1 MFFENKKNYRGKKKI
16 LMEIYNSLETPASK
30 EFQELLNSQLSK
42 TKNLAEGKIVEGKV
56 TKITEKFVFLF
67 IEGLKS
73 EPVIDIN
80 EFKTMGTIDKIKL
93 DSKVSVLLERIED
106 KNGDVVVSAS
116 KALKIKGWD
125 KLVQAY
131 EKNEPITGKITSKC
145 KGGVIVEHL
154 DTGSLMFCPGSQI
167 SDKPLK
173 DISHLMNEPQ
183 KFALIKLDKVRGNA
197 CVSRRQIISS
207 NKKEDKAKII
217 EKYKVGDI
225 IKNAIVKGYSSF
237 GCFFDVNS
245 ELDVLVHLQEISY
258 SRVNHPEEIF
268 NIGEKHDLKVITV
281 DKEKQQ
287 VGCSIKQLSPD
298 PFEHISNYEL
308 NKEYKVKVVKLMDF
322 GAFCELEPG
331 LTTLLHSSELSW
343 AKKNPSAKKMFKIG
357 DEISCVITEIDKDK
371 RRVSISHRLTT
382 ENPFS
387 KLEKQYPVGS
397 VVEGTVSSMNDYAIY
412 VKIDGYD
419 IDGFLHANDLTYDKN
434 PEEELKKY
442 KKGEKLKVKIIE
454 IKTDQQ
460 KVRVG
465 IKQNQSDPFEWFNDK
480 KLNDTITVK
489 VISSDNKGLLVQPE
503 GSKIDL
509 QIKKSQIAINAADAR
524 PSRFVGGERIDAAIS
539 ELNLSKR
546 KVSLSIKLLE
556 ELQNKEAVSK
566 FSSPL
571 SGKNLPFSS
580 LSDKLEKIEKKKK
593 ED

>member
-1 MFFENKKNYRGKKKI
+1 
-16 LMEIYNSLETPASK
+16 MEIYNNLETKASK
-30 EFQELLNSQLSK
+30 EFKDLLNSQLSK
-42 TKNLAEGKIVEGKV
+42 TKDLAEGKIIEGKI
-56 TKITEKFVFLF
+56 TKVTEKFVFLF

-80 EFKTMGTIDKIKL
+80 ELKSMGLSDQIKL
-93 DSKVSVLLERIED
+93 GSKISVLLERIED
-106 KNGDVVVSAS
+106 KNGEVIVSAS
-116 KALKIKGWD
+116 KALKIRGWD
-125 KLVQAY
+125 KLVEAY
-131 EKNEPITGKITSKC
+131 EKNTPIMGKITSKC
-145 KGGVIVEHL
+145 KGGVIVEHIE
-154 DTGSLMFCPGSQI
+154 TGSLMFCPGSQI

-217 EKYKVGDI
+217 EKYKVGDV

-268 NIGEKHDLKVITV
+268 NIGEKHDLLVISV

-308 NKEYKVKVVKLMDF
+308 NKNYKVKVVKIMDF

-343 AKKNPSAKKMFKIG
+343 TKKNPSAKKMFKVG
-357 DEISCVITEIDKDK
+357 DEISCLITEIDKEK
-371 RRVSISHRLTT
+371 RRVSISHRLT
-382 ENPFS
+382 EKNPFLS
-387 KLEKQYPVGS
+387 LQEKYPVDTIVDGKITS
-397 VVEGTVSSMNDYAIY
+397 INDYAIY
-412 VKIDGYD
+412 VKIDGFD
-419 IDGFLHANDLTYDKN
+419 IDGFLHANDLSYSKK

-442 KKGEKLKVKIIE
+442 KKDQNLKVKILE
-454 IKTDQQ
+454 IKPEQQ

-465 IKQNQSDPFEWFNDK
+465 LKQTEEDPFDWFKDK
-480 KLNDTITVK
+480 KVNEAITVK
-489 VISSDNKGLLVQPE
+489 ILETDNKGLLVSPE
-503 GSKIDL
+503 GSKVEL
-509 QIKKSQIAINAADAR
+509 NIKKSQIAINASDAR
-524 PSRFVGGERIDAAIS
+524 PNRFIKGDRIDAAIQ
-539 ELNLSKR
+539 ELDLKKR
-546 KVSLSIKLLE
+546 KVNLSIKLLE

-580 LSDKLEKIEKKKK
+580 LSDKLDKKEDKKKK
-593 ED
+593 E

>member
-1 MFFENKKNYRGKKKI
+1 
-16 LMEIYNSLETPASK
+16 MEIYNNLETKASK
-30 EFQELLNSQLSK
+30 EFKDLLNSQLSK
-42 TKNLAEGKIVEGKV
+42 TKDLAEGKIIEGKI
-56 TKITEKFVFLF
+56 TKVTEKFVFLF

-73 EPVIDIN
+73 EPVIDVN
-80 EFKTMGTIDKIKL
+80 ELKSMGLSDQIKL
-93 DSKVSVLLERIED
+93 GSKISVLLERIED
-106 KNGDVVVSAS
+106 KNGEVIVSAS
-116 KALKIKGWD
+116 KALKIRGWD
-125 KLVQAY
+125 KLVEAY
-131 EKNEPITGKITSKC
+131 EKNTPIMGKITSKC
-145 KGGVIVEHL
+145 KGGVIVEHIE
-154 DTGSLMFCPGSQI
+154 TGSLMFCPGSQI

-207 NKKEDKAKII
+207 SKKEDKAKII
-217 EKYKVGDI
+217 EKYKVGDV

-268 NIGEKHDLKVITV
+268 NIGEKHDLLVISV

-308 NKEYKVKVVKLMDF
+308 NKNYKVKVVKIMDF

-343 AKKNPSAKKMFKIG
+343 TKKNPSAKKMFKVG
-357 DEISCVITEIDKDK
+357 DEISCLITEIDKEK
-371 RRVSISHRLTT
+371 RRVSISHRLT
-382 ENPFS
+382 EKNPFLS
-387 KLEKQYPVGS
+387 LQEKYPVDTIVDGKITS
-397 VVEGTVSSMNDYAIY
+397 INDYAIY
-412 VKIDGYD
+412 VRIDGFD
-419 IDGFLHANDLTYDKN
+419 IDGFLHANDLSYSKK

-442 KKGEKLKVKIIE
+442 KKDQNLKVKILE
-454 IKTDQQ
+454 IKPEQQ

-465 IKQNQSDPFEWFNDK
+465 LKQTEEDPFDWFKDK
-480 KLNDTITVK
+480 KINEAITVK
-489 VISSDNKGLLVQPE
+489 ILETDNKGLLVAPE
-503 GSKIDL
+503 GSKVEL
-509 QIKKSQIAINAADAR
+509 NIKKSQIAINASDAR
-524 PSRFVGGERIDAAIS
+524 PNRFIKGDRIDAAIQ
-539 ELNLSKR
+539 ELDLKKR
-546 KVSLSIKLLE
+546 KVTLSIKLLE

-580 LSDKLEKIEKKKK
+580 LSDKLDKKEDKKKK
-593 ED
+593 E